1 MTIHFRESGRGG
13 GSRGEEDIRGVN
25 SHEKISESDAEATL
39 LFRLVD
45 RDGS

>member
-13 GSRGEEDIRGVN
+13 SRGEEDIRGAN
-25 SHEKISESDAEATL
+25 SHEKISESDAEAT
-39 LFRLVD
+39 FRLVD

>member
-1 MTIHFRESGRGG
+1 MTIHFREEGRR
-13 GSRGEEDIRGVN
+13 GSRGEENIWGVN
-25 SHEKISESDAEATL
+25 SHEKISESEAAAML